1 MNLLSKR
8 TILAG
13 FAGGLALNFMMIL
26 TFRLLGFGMD
36 GGGIL
41 LDPSLQSSKLI
52 AVWTEIDPIPL
63 VVNDPIP
70 IIIGLLLFGIGHS
83 FIYKWISHTWPQSIM
98 ARTWRMALLIFFFS
112 FLFWEFFT
120 PFNLFGEPIIMIG
133 LELIFWAIIAVS
145 EAFSI
150 VLVSE
155 IGQQN

>member
-83 FIYKWISHTWPQSIM
+83 FISQMDITHM
-98 ARTWRMALLIFFFS
+98 ATKHYGKNLAYGTFNILFFFS
-112 FLFWEFFT
+112 FLGIFYSIQPFWRT
-120 PFNLFGEPIIMIG
+120 PNYDWFRADFLGNNCCIRG
-133 LELIFWAIIAVS
+133 VQYR
-145 EAFSI
+145 FS
-150 VLVSE
+150 
-155 IGQQN
+155 